1 MLFER
6 ILKIVQIKLIEP
18 KILLAPAKCKEKI
31 AKSTQFPGCPKL
43 EDKGGYTVHPVPA
56 PDSIIVEE
64 TIKIIAPGRS
74 Q

>member
-1 MLFER
+1 M
-6 ILKIVQIKLIEP
+6 
-18 KILLAPAKCKEKI
+18 
-31 AKSTQFPGCPKL
+31 AKSTLFPGCPKL
-43 EDKGGYTVHPVPA
+43 EDKGGYKVHPVPA